1 MKCELVLIRNLGND
15 DTYIVICI
23 LGQLEL
29 GHIHM
34 TLNASS

>member
-1 MKCELVLIRNLGND
+1 MKCVLLIRNLGND
-15 DTYIVICI
+15 DKYIVICI

-34 TLNASS
+34 TLDASS

>member
-1 MKCELVLIRNLGND
+1 MKCELLIRNLGND